1 MSGGRRHMARRRAV
15 QALYQGEIMDQSVN
29 EIKLNFLEDSKQAEV
44 DYAYFYHLLE
54 EVSNHRDSIDAR
66 LAGCLDRDLAM
77 VDPVERAVLRLGA
90 YELEYQTDTP
100 MRVVLDESIEMSR
113 IFGAEE
119 AYRFVNGVLDRLATV
134 LGRKT
139 GSDV

>member
-1 MSGGRRHMARRRAV
+1 MARRRAV

-100 MRVVLDESIEMSR
+100 MRVILDESIEMSR

-139 GSDV
+139 GSDI

>member
-1 MSGGRRHMARRRAV
+1 MARRRAV

-29 EIKLNFLEDSKQAEV
+29 EIKLNFLEDSKQAEG
-44 DYAYFYHLLE
+44 DHAYLYHLWE
-54 EVSNHRDSIDAR
+54 EGSTHRDSIDER
-66 LAGCLDRDLAM
+66 LTSCLDRDLAM

-90 YELEYQTDTP
+90 YELEYQTDMPT
-100 MRVVLDESIEMSR
+100 RVVLDESIEMSR

-134 LGRKT
+134 LGRK
-139 GSDV
+139 

>member
-1 MSGGRRHMARRRAV
+1 MARRRAV

-29 EIKLNFLEDSKQAEV
+29 EIKLNFLEDSKQTEV
-44 DYAYFYHLLE
+44 DHAYFYHLLE
-54 EVSNHRDSIDAR
+54 EVSNHRDSIDER
-66 LAGCLDRDLAM
+66 LTSCLDRDLAM

-90 YELEYQTDTP
+90 YELEYQTDMPT
-100 MRVVLDESIEMSR
+100 RVVLDESIEMSR

-134 LGRKT
+134 LGRK
-139 GSDV
+139 

>member
-1 MSGGRRHMARRRAV
+1 
-15 QALYQGEIMDQSVN
+15 MDQSVN

-44 DYAYFYHLLE
+44 DHAYFHHLLE
-54 EVSNHRDSIDAR
+54 EVSNHRDSIDER
-66 LAGCLDRDLAM
+66 LTSCLDRDLAM

-90 YELEYQTDTP
+90 YELEYQTDMPT
-100 MRVVLDESIEMSR
+100 RVVLDESIEMSR

-134 LGRKT
+134 LGRK
-139 GSDV
+139 

>member
-100 MRVVLDESIEMSR
+100 MRVILDESIEMSR

-139 GSDV
+139 GSDI

>member
-1 MSGGRRHMARRRAV
+1 
-15 QALYQGEIMDQSVN
+15 MDQSVN

-100 MRVVLDESIEMSR
+100 TRVVLNESIEMSR
-113 IFGAEE
+113 LFGAEE

>member
-100 MRVVLDESIEMSR
+100 TRVVLDESIEMSR

-139 GSDV
+139 DSDV

>member
-1 MSGGRRHMARRRAV
+1 MARRRAV

-139 GSDV
+139 DSDV

>member
-1 MSGGRRHMARRRAV
+1 
-15 QALYQGEIMDQSVN
+15 MDQSVN

-44 DYAYFYHLLE
+44 DHAYFYHLLE
-54 EVSNHRDSIDAR
+54 EVSHHRNSIDAR
-66 LAGCLDRDLAM
+66 LAGCLDRDLAT

-100 MRVVLDESIEMSR
+100 TRVVLDESIEMSR

>member
-1 MSGGRRHMARRRAV
+1 MARRRVV

-100 MRVVLDESIEMSR
+100 TRVVLDESIEMSR

>member
-1 MSGGRRHMARRRAV
+1 MARRRAV

-44 DYAYFYHLLE
+44 DYSYFYHLLE

-100 MRVVLDESIEMSR
+100 TRVVLDESIEMSR

>member
-1 MSGGRRHMARRRAV
+1 MARRRAV

-66 LAGCLDRDLAM
+66 LAGCLDRDLAT

-100 MRVVLDESIEMSR
+100 TRVVLDESIEMSR

>member
-1 MSGGRRHMARRRAV
+1 MARRRAV

-100 MRVVLDESIEMSR
+100 TRVVLDESIEMSR

-119 AYRFVNGVLDRLATV
+119 AYRFVNGVLDRL
-134 LGRKT
+134 
-139 GSDV
+139 

>member
-1 MSGGRRHMARRRAV
+1 MARRRAV

-100 MRVVLDESIEMSR
+100 MRVILDESIEMSR

>member
-1 MSGGRRHMARRRAV
+1 MARRRAV

-29 EIKLNFLEDSKQAEV
+29 EIKLNFLEDSQQAEV

-66 LAGCLDRDLAM
+66 LASCLDRDLAM

-100 MRVVLDESIEMSR
+100 MRVILDESIEMSR

-139 GSDV
+139 GSDI

>member
-1 MSGGRRHMARRRAV
+1 MARRRAV

-139 GSDV
+139 GSDI

>member
-1 MSGGRRHMARRRAV
+1 MARRRAV

-44 DYAYFYHLLE
+44 DYSYFYHLLE

-100 MRVVLDESIEMSR
+100 TRVVLDESIEMSR

-119 AYRFVNGVLDRLATV
+119 AYRFVNGVLDRLAMV

-139 GSDV
+139 GSDA

>member
-1 MSGGRRHMARRRAV
+1 
-15 QALYQGEIMDQSVN
+15 MDQSVN

-77 VDPVERAVLRLGA
+77 VGPVERAVLRLGA

-100 MRVVLDESIEMSR
+100 MRVILDESIEMSR

-139 GSDV
+139 GSDI

>member
-1 MSGGRRHMARRRAV
+1 MARRRAV

-29 EIKLNFLEDSKQAEV
+29 EIKLNFLEDSKPAEV
-44 DYAYFYHLLE
+44 DHAYFYHLLE
-54 EVSNHRDSIDAR
+54 EVSHHRDSIDAR
-66 LAGCLDRDLAM
+66 LAGCLDRDLAT

-100 MRVVLDESIEMSR
+100 TRVVLNESIEMSR
-113 IFGAEE
+113 LFGAEE

>member
-1 MSGGRRHMARRRAV
+1 MARRRAV

-54 EVSNHRDSIDAR
+54 EVSNHRESIDAR

-139 GSDV
+139 DSDV

>member
-1 MSGGRRHMARRRAV
+1 MARRRAV

-100 MRVVLDESIEMSR
+100 TRVVLDESIEMSR

-139 GSDV
+139 GSNV

>member
-1 MSGGRRHMARRRAV
+1 MARRRAV
-15 QALYQGEIMDQSVN
+15 QALYQGELMDQSVN

-100 MRVVLDESIEMSR
+100 TRVVLDESIEMSR
-113 IFGAEE
+113 LFGAEE

>member
-1 MSGGRRHMARRRAV
+1 MARRRAV

-66 LAGCLDRDLAM
+66 LAGCLDRDLAL

-100 MRVVLDESIEMSR
+100 TRVVLDESIEMSR

>member
-1 MSGGRRHMARRRAV
+1 MG
-15 QALYQGEIMDQSVN
+15 QSVN

-44 DYAYFYHLLE
+44 DHAYFYQLLE
-54 EVSNHRDSIDAR
+54 GVSSHRDSIDAR

-77 VDPVERAVLRLGA
+77 VEPVERAVLRLGA
-90 YELEYQTDTP
+90 YEMEYQIDTP
-100 MRVVLDESIEMSR
+100 TRVVLNESIEMSR

-139 GSDV
+139 SSDA

>member
-1 MSGGRRHMARRRAV
+1 MARRRAV

-100 MRVVLDESIEMSR
+100 TRVVLDESIEMSR

-134 LGRKT
+134 LGHKT

>member
-100 MRVVLDESIEMSR
+100 MRVILDESIEMSR

>member
-100 MRVVLDESIEMSR
+100 TRVVLDESIEMSR

>member
-1 MSGGRRHMARRRAV
+1 MARRRAV

-100 MRVVLDESIEMSR
+100 TRVVLDESIEMSR

-139 GSDV
+139 DSHV

>member
-1 MSGGRRHMARRRAV
+1 MARRRAV

>member
-1 MSGGRRHMARRRAV
+1 MARRRAV

-100 MRVVLDESIEMSR
+100 TRVVLDESIEMSR

-139 GSDV
+139 SSDA

>member
-1 MSGGRRHMARRRAV
+1 MARRRAV

-66 LAGCLDRDLAM
+66 LASCLDRDLAM

-100 MRVVLDESIEMSR
+100 MRVILDESIEMSR

>member
-1 MSGGRRHMARRRAV
+1 MARRRAV

-100 MRVVLDESIEMSR
+100 TRVVLDESIEMSR

-119 AYRFVNGVLDRLATV
+119 AYRFVNAVLDRLATV

-139 GSDV
+139 DSDV

>member
-1 MSGGRRHMARRRAV
+1 
-15 QALYQGEIMDQSVN
+15 MDQSVN

-100 MRVVLDESIEMSR
+100 TRVVLDESTEMSR

>member
-1 MSGGRRHMARRRAV
+1 MARRRAV

-77 VDPVERAVLRLGA
+77 VDPVARAVLRLGA

-100 MRVVLDESIEMSR
+100 TRVVLDESIEMSR

-139 GSDV
+139 DSDV

>member
-1 MSGGRRHMARRRAV
+1 MARRRAV

-100 MRVVLDESIEMSR
+100 TRVVLDESIEMSR

-119 AYRFVNGVLDRLATV
+119 AYRFVNGVLDRLATI

>member
-1 MSGGRRHMARRRAV
+1 MARRRAV

-44 DYAYFYHLLE
+44 DHAYFYHLLE
-54 EVSNHRDSIDAR
+54 EVSHHRDSIDAR
-66 LAGCLDRDLAM
+66 LAGCLDRDLAT

-100 MRVVLDESIEMSR
+100 TRVVLNESIEMSR
-113 IFGAEE
+113 LFGAEE

>member
-1 MSGGRRHMARRRAV
+1 MARRRAV

-100 MRVVLDESIEMSR
+100 TRVVLDESIEMSR